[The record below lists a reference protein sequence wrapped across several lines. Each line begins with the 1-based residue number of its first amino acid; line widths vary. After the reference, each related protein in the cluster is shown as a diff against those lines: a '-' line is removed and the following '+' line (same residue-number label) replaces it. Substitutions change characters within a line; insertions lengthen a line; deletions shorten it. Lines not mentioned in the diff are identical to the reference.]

1 MLGCARW
8 WCGWGCCGVCFGQ
21 EPLRT
26 EDGAADADADAD
38 ADGDGLLESEGDGDG
53 RGLRGGPV
61 VQVTSTAWLAAGTAE
76 GDWVAPLVSGDE

>member
-1 MLGCARW
+1 MVPVGLLG
-8 WCGWGCCGVCFGQ
+8 FLFDQ
-21 EPLRT
+21 EPLIT
-26 EDGAADADADAD
+26 EEGAGD

-61 VQVTSTAWLAAGTAE
+61 VQVTSTAWLADGTAE